1 MTLINVQAMY
11 KKNFYYQQNL
21 VISLTDFNIFA
32 ALLEEFFV
40 NGAVAQLV
48 RAQDS

>member
-1 MTLINVQAMY
+1 MY
-11 KKNFYYQQNL
+11 KKNFYCQQNL
-21 VISLTDFNIFA
+21 LFSLTDFNIFA
-32 ALLEEFFV
+32 PRFKEVLV